1 MTIEL
6 GGKVT
11 DESGD
16 PLVGLTVELWTSA
29 AWESPGARTAST
41 TTDSDGLWAFNS
53 QAADTTKWI
62 VVVIDSNGN
71 KYLIDGRNE
80 IQLTEL
86 DLVTKLQADTINE
99 HTSATGVT
107 IDGLLIKDNHIQ
119 FPEATN
125 PAGSIVYG
133 SRDNTGDLTLNALS
147 GKAINLAISG
157 SDEITVTSAGLNVPA
172 NSDISFTGA
181 SSGTND
187 IKLTDSLADALSI
200 VHGSTDM
207 VVFDS

>member
-29 AWESPGARTAST
+29 AWESPGARTTNTA
-41 TTDSDGLWAFNS
+41 TDGDGLWAFNA
-53 QAADTTKWI
+53 QAADTTKWV

-86 DLVTKLQADTINE
+86 DLVTKLQTDTISE
-99 HTSATGVT
+99 HTSAAGVT

-119 FPEATN
+119 FTEATN

-147 GKAINLAISG
+147 GKAIILP
-157 SDEITVTSAGLNVPA
+157 SAARMRLP
-172 NSDISFTGA
+172 SP
-181 SSGTND
+181 
-187 IKLTDSLADALSI
+187 LP
-200 VHGSTDM
+200 GST
-207 VVFDS
+207 SLLTRTSTSRALPGRTTSN